1 MESIYKTTKT
11 KDNANYVLVNF
22 RETFDI
28 LFTDDEFSFKAD
40 DKLIALILASLRL
53 EDVHNDTDNICSTD
67 MVLQGIYFVH

>member
-1 MESIYKTTKT
+1 MESMYKTTKT
-11 KDNANYVLVNF
+11 KDNADYVLVNF

-67 MVLQGIYFVH
+67 MVL